1 MTVKLSKIMAKMI
14 EKISVFKARQSIV
27 SKIGGNMRTK
37 ILSLALGFL
46 FLYAPLQS
54 KEKVEQNEAFLSDAV
69 EFHGHL
75 GPYLVLGL
83 RAGLYANKMLGK
95 DPMETEAFIK
105 TKTTPPESCFAD
117 GVQLSTGCT
126 FGKRIISLEQG
137 EGLQVTF
144 KKNNQK
150 VALKLKQE
158 IIDEMNSLPSEEK
171 AWEDLARDLY
181 KRDINEI
188 FEILQ
193 QTKEK

>member
-1 MTVKLSKIMAKMI
+1 MVKLSEIITEMKK
-14 EKISVFKARQSIV
+14 KISVFKAGQSII

-54 KEKVEQNEAFLSDAV
+54 KEKYEQSEAFLSDAV

-83 RAGLYANKMLGK
+83 RAGLYANQMLGK

-105 TKTTPPESCFAD
+105 TKTTPPQSCFAD

-126 FGKRIISLEQG
+126 FGKRNISLEKG
-137 EGLQVTF
+137 EGLLVTF
-144 KKNNQK
+144 KKNSQRL
-150 VALKLKQE
+150 ALKLKEE
-158 IIDEMNSLPSEEK
+158 IINEMNSLPSEEK

-188 FEILQ
+188 FEIVQ
-193 QTKEK
+193 KTTEK

>member
-1 MTVKLSKIMAKMI
+1 
-14 EKISVFKARQSIV
+14 
-27 SKIGGNMRTK
+27 MRIK
-37 ILSLALGFL
+37 ILFLALAFM
-46 FLYAPLQS
+46 FLYATLQS
-54 KEKVEQNEAFLSDAV
+54 KEAVEQSEEFLLSAV

-83 RAGLYANKMLGK
+83 RAGLYVNQMLGK

-105 TKTTPPESCFAD
+105 TKITPPESCFAD

-126 FGKRIISLEQG
+126 FGKRNISLEQG

-150 VALKLKQE
+150 VALKLKEE

-188 FEILQ
+188 FEIVQ
-193 QTKEK
+193 KTKEK

>member
-1 MTVKLSKIMAKMI
+1 MFLAIGL
-14 EKISVFKARQSIV
+14 IV
-27 SKIGGNMRTK
+27 SC
-37 ILSLALGFL
+37 LAI
-46 FLYAPLQS
+46 QS
-54 KEKVEQNEAFLSDAV
+54 QEKVEQSKEFLLRAI

-117 GVQLSTGCT
+117 GVQISTGCT
-126 FGKRIISLEQG
+126 FGKRNISLEEG

-150 VALKLKQE
+150 LALKLKEE
-158 IIDEMNSLPSEEK
+158 IIEEMNSLPSEER
-171 AWEDLARDLY
+171 AWEDLVRDLY
-181 KRDINEI
+181 KRDIKEI
-188 FEILQ
+188 FEIVK

>member
-1 MTVKLSKIMAKMI
+1 
-14 EKISVFKARQSIV
+14 
-27 SKIGGNMRTK
+27 MRNK
-37 ILSLALGFL
+37 ILFLAIALMVLCF
-46 FLYAPLQS
+46 ALQS
-54 KEKVEQNEAFLSDAV
+54 KEKVEQSEAFLLDAV

-83 RAGLYANKMLGK
+83 RAGLYANQMLGK

-105 TKTTPPESCFAD
+105 TKTTPPQSCFAD

-126 FGKRIISLEQG
+126 FGKRNISLEEG
-137 EGLQVTF
+137 EGLFVTF

-150 VALKLKQE
+150 LALKLKEE

-181 KRDINEI
+181 KREINEI
-188 FEILQ
+188 FEIVQ
-193 QTKEK
+193 QTKDK